1 MLRRRALLVIRL
13 GILCALGGFSA
24 CTCGYTAGI
33 TNETDSPVF
42 ANISSDWEG
51 QRWEEEGVLI
61 RPHSR
66 AELTW
71 VFDAYVRV
79 RDMSGNTVAFRYLPP
94 GDDVGLVVSSL
105 EPLPDPEPL
114 GVPWWTG
121 SEGLS
126 TTWSRIICRNGE
138 EEKVP
143 EFWMTITV
151 RSDFDGPLV
160 VSAFEP
166 SSDRNTWDDG
176 DELRG
181 VLVPPLG
188 EARLHLDVVEQGW
201 IEAYDPQARLV
212 FTKAVPRERL
222 PVVTIPASLPPEP
235 DPIPVLDFSRRMGFG
250 MSCGGA
256 SDATLTVVGAAAA
269 AVAVV
274 FFVAVLAGGAW
285 WWRRRRTGTG

>member
-1 MLRRRALLVIRL
+1 VLF
-13 GILCALGGFSA
+13 ALGLVSA

-33 TNETDSPVF
+33 TNETDAPVF

-61 RPHSR
+61 PPHSR
-66 AELTW
+66 TELTW
-71 VFDAYVRV
+71 SFDAFLRI
-79 RDMSGNTVAFRYLPP
+79 RDMSGNTIAFRYLPE
-94 GDDVGLVVSSL
+94 GEDVSLVVSSL
-105 EPLPDPEPL
+105 EPLPDPDPL

-126 TTWSRIICRNGE
+126 TTWSRIICRNGQK
-138 EEKVP
+138 EKVP

-151 RSDFDGPLV
+151 RSDFDGPLI

-166 SSDRNTWDDG
+166 SSDRNDPDDG
-176 DELRG
+176 GELLG

-201 IEAYDPQARLV
+201 IRAYEPQSRLI
-212 FTKAVPRERL
+212 FTKAVPREPL

-235 DPIPVLDFSRRMGFG
+235 DPIPTLDFSWRMGFG

-256 SDATLTVVGAAAA
+256 SDSTLTLVGAGAAAA
-269 AVAVV
+269 AVA
-274 FFVAVLAGGAW
+274 FFGAVLAGAAW
-285 WWRRRRTGTG
+285 WASRRRTGPG